1 MFVVIVSG
9 KDRHLNFRVSRRE
22 SNHSASEAPTPGPP
36 RLFSLPAFGNRKES
50 ACSSSTAHSSS
61 GGYMLVVDRNVDD
74 DRKVEFLRR
83 TQRCKLSLSPTDRLS
98 PTDSSLDRANV
109 ERLDATIATNV
120 IRRKN

>member
-1 MFVVIVSG
+1 
-9 KDRHLNFRVSRRE
+9 
-22 SNHSASEAPTPGPP
+22 
-36 RLFSLPAFGNRKES
+36 
-50 ACSSSTAHSSS
+50 
-61 GGYMLVVDRNVDD
+61 MLVVDRNVDD